1 VLGALSGLGY
11 RAWRVPGRRSGGHL
25 YARPE
30 WRGRRT
36 PAQLL
41 LGHCDTVW
49 PLGTLAEMPVE
60 VKDGVIT
67 GPGVYDMKG
76 GLAQIVFAL
85 RALRDLCVNPPL
97 TPVVFVNSDE
107 EIGSRESTRH
117 IRRLARVAERAFVME
132 PSLGPSG
139 KLKTARKGVG
149 RFSVVVEG
157 SRRTTSRS
165 ALLPSLPSH
174 LYKGHVLIGREKA
187 TMRDYAPDVSE
198 REFELP
204 VVLLVGISMSAG
216 KTTSAKLIVRLL
228 KGEGLAVVGAKLTG
242 AGRYRDILSMQDAGA
257 QHIFDFV
264 DAGLPSTV
272 VPEKEYRKILR
283 RLLSRIA
290 AADADVLVAEVGA
303 SPLEPYNGAAAIE
316 EIGPNVRCTV
326 LSASDPYAL
335 TGVTSA
341 FGNRP
346 DLVTGLA
353 TSTSAGIELVEKLSG
368 IKALNVLDRSSL
380 ASLRAILKDTLGL

>member
-1 VLGALSGLGY
+1 MGEVASPPNGLSRIELTSGRTVEVVEADLIVGALGVRYATLEAVGGWQGIGRDRLMEALTGAGL
-11 RAWRVPGRRSGGHL
+11 
-25 YARPE
+25 
-30 WRGRRT
+30 
-36 PAQLL
+36 
-41 LGHCDTVW
+41 
-49 PLGTLAEMPVE
+49 
-60 VKDGVIT
+60 
-67 GPGVYDMKG
+67 
-76 GLAQIVFAL
+76 
-85 RALRDLCVNPPL
+85 
-97 TPVVFVNSDE
+97 
-107 EIGSRESTRH
+107 
-117 IRRLARVAERAFVME
+117 
-132 PSLGPSG
+132 SG
-139 KLKTARKGVG
+139 KA
-149 RFSVVVEG
+149 
-157 SRRTTSRS
+157 TSRS

-187 TMRDYAPDVSE
+187 TMRGYASDVSE

-204 VVLLVGISMSAG
+204 VVLLVGTSMSAG
-216 KTTSAKLIVRLL
+216 KTTSAKVIVRLL

-303 SPLEPYNGAAAIE
+303 SPLEPYNGAAIE
-316 EIGPNVRCTV
+316 EIGPNVRCAV
-326 LSASDPYAL
+326 LSASDPTAGH
-335 TGVTSA
+335 GVTSA

-368 IKALNVLDRSSL
+368 IKALTVLD
-380 ASLRAILKDTLGL
+380 

>member
-1 VLGALSGLGY
+1 
-11 RAWRVPGRRSGGHL
+11 
-25 YARPE
+25 
-30 WRGRRT
+30 
-36 PAQLL
+36 
-41 LGHCDTVW
+41 
-49 PLGTLAEMPVE
+49 
-60 VKDGVIT
+60 
-67 GPGVYDMKG
+67 
-76 GLAQIVFAL
+76 
-85 RALRDLCVNPPL
+85 
-97 TPVVFVNSDE
+97 
-107 EIGSRESTRH
+107 
-117 IRRLARVAERAFVME
+117 
-132 PSLGPSG
+132 
-139 KLKTARKGVG
+139 
-149 RFSVVVEG
+149 
-157 SRRTTSRS
+157 
-165 ALLPSLPSH
+165 LLPLL
-174 LYKGHVLIGREKA
+174 LYKGHVLEGGEKA
-187 TMRDYAPDVSE
+187 TMRDYAQDVSE

-204 VVLLVGISMSAG
+204 VVLLVGTSISAG
-216 KTTSAKLIVRLL
+216 KTTSAKVIVRLL

-242 AGRYRDILSMQDAGA
+242 AGRYRDILSMQDAGG

-283 RLLSRIA
+283 LLLSRIA

-303 SPLEPYNGAAAIE
+303 SPLEPYNGAAAVE

-326 LSASDPYAL
+326 LSASDPYAV
-335 TGVTSA
+335 TGVISA